1 MSRWR
6 GRAGVRTQATAIATL
21 AVALATVLGG
31 VVFLFVLHHNLR
43 TDVDLAVR
51 QQATT
56 LAATI
61 ARKGAADVDLAGNLG
76 DTNVIQ
82 LVDGQ
87 GSVVSSSSE
96 LRGYPALT
104 TARPPVGRFAFVSR
118 RLRLDSDAHYRQAAL
133 GVRDAQG
140 RRYTLIVAQSLE
152 SADASS
158 RITTGLL
165 AVSIPLLLV
174 LVAGVTYAMSG
185 RALRPV
191 ERMRAQLAAIDAQSL
206 GARVPVPEAKDEIWK
221 LAGTMNLML
230 DRLESAATS
239 QRQFVS
245 DASHELRSPL
255 ATIRTSVEVTVAH
268 PEAAQ
273 WLTMSEVVLE
283 EAARLEHLVADLLL
297 LASADERGP
306 QLRRTDVDLDDLVAS
321 EVDRLRATTTVTV
334 VRQVQAVRV
343 SGDRQRLARVLRNL
357 ADNAARHAHS
367 TVTFSLSSRDG
378 QAVIEIRDDGDGI
391 PDAERERVFE
401 RFVRLDDGRSR
412 SQGGTGLGLAIV
424 RQLVQAHGGSV
435 AVVPTPGLTVF
446 RVVLP
451 LGGGVS

>member
-6 GRAGVRTQATAIATL
+6 GRAGVRIQVTAIATL

-31 VVFLFVLHHNLR
+31 LVFLLVLHHNLR

-61 ARKGAADVDLAGNLG
+61 SREGAAGIDLTGNLG

-87 GSVVSSSSE
+87 GAVVSSSSE

-104 TARPPVGRFAFVSR
+104 TSRPPVGHFVLVSR
-118 RLRLDSDAHYRQAAL
+118 KLRLDSDAHYRQASVGIRTAR
-133 GVRDAQG
+133 GT
-140 RRYTLIVAQSLE
+140 RYTLVVAQSLE

-165 AVSIPLLLV
+165 AVSVPLLLL
-174 LVAGVTYAMSG
+174 LVAAVTYAMSG

-206 GARVPVPEAKDEIWK
+206 GSRVPVPESKDEIWK

-230 DRLESAATS
+230 DRLESAAHS

-255 ATIRTSVEVTVAH
+255 ATVRTSVEVALAH
-268 PEAAQ
+268 PEAAD
-273 WLTMSEVVLE
+273 WRAMSEVVLE
-283 EAARLEHLVADLLL
+283 EAVRLEHLVADLLL

-321 EVDRLRATTTVTV
+321 EIDRLRATTTLTV
-334 VRQVQAVRV
+334 IGEVHAVRV

-367 TVTFSLSSRDG
+367 AVTISLTSRDG
-378 QAVIEIRDDGDGI
+378 RAYIDVTDDGAGI
-391 PDAERERVFE
+391 PDQEHERVFE

-424 RQLVQAHGGSV
+424 RQVVQAHGGSV
-435 AVVPTPGLTVF
+435 SVVPTPGRTVL
-446 RVVLP
+446 RVTLP
-451 LGGGVS
+451 LGGSG